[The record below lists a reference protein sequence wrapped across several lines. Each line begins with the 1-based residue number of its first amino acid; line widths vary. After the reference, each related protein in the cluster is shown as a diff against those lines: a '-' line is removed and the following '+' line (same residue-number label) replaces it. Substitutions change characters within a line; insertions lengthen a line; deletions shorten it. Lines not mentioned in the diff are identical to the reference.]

1 MRVII
6 IIKRWAER
14 EGPSGC
20 VIGERKINQVWETE
34 SCSQGVSVGVGYNLE
49 AIVLGFYVWHCL
61 WLYARFGI
69 A

>member
-6 IIKRWAER
+6 IINRWAER

-49 AIVLGFYVWHCL
+49 AIVLVVTLCHGVK
-61 WLYARFGI
+61 
-69 A
+69 